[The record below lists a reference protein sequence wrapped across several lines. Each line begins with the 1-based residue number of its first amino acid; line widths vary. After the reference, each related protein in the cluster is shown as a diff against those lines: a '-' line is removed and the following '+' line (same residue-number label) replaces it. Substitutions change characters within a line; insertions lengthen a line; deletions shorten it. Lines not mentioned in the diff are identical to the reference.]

1 MKSSIKQSLA
11 IIVISLGM
19 LLLNSCNKQ
28 KAEAIME
35 AAKMFSLQ
43 AIEALDSIKYL
54 NIKSNSAYSMEEM
67 QKDQIYFQ
75 IDTITNYSQINTQL
89 LNTFTQELQ
98 PALPPNNPM
107 IVQID
112 KLKALYIDFSST
124 FDALYQGNYFAANAV
139 KKTEGHAIRLTLQLI
154 ELAEVIERTP
164 YQFTAERSDV
174 LASILK
180 VKTDMNTTT
189 SEKSAM
195 LEKIAAE
202 IVAMAAAER
211 NAKNNALMQC
221 LKAAQSGKIVAD
233 LAKNYKKMSVGEMLN
248 IAEGPMS
255 YTLQFLGDRQ
265 IGVVMTEYIDMK
277 STIENDPYWGALIAE
292 EN

>member
-1 MKSSIKQSLA
+1 MKSRIKQSLA

-54 NIKSNSAYSMEEM
+54 NIKSNSAYSIEEM

-89 LNTFTQELQ
+89 LNTLTQELQ
-98 PALPPNNPM
+98 PALPPNNPI